1 MSFFNDNKKRFIEG
15 ARVAL
20 LFVWAVA
27 LVIVVAGILNAGETF
42 RIVAAIIVAAI
53 NIIGIVRE
61 AKDIREK
68 FRSLYDEE
76 K

>member
-1 MSFFNDNKKRFIEG
+1 MGFLNDNKKRIIEG

-20 LFVWAVA
+20 LFVWALA
-27 LVIVVAGILNAGETF
+27 LVIVVAGILNAGEGF
-42 RIVAAIIVAAI
+42 RIAAALIIAVI
-53 NIIGIVRE
+53 NVIGIVRE

-68 FRSLYDEE
+68 FRTLYEEE

>member
-1 MSFFNDNKKRFIEG
+1 MSFFNDNKKRFNEG

-20 LFVWAVA
+20 LFVWAIA

-42 RIVAAIIVAAI
+42 RIVAALIIAVI
-53 NIIGIVRE
+53 NIIGIVHE

-68 FRSLYDEE
+68 FRTLSDEE